1 MEILK
6 GEAESIIQV
15 KVKGLVKKYGD
26 IEAARDLN
34 LDIYRG
40 EILAIV
46 GPSGCGKSTLL
57 SCIAGLE
64 RPDQGE
70 ITIDGELVFSQK
82 KKIFVLPE
90 ERQVGM
96 VFQNYALWP
105 HKTVYNNIAYPLRIR
120 KFKKKQIKEEVEKHL
135 DTVGLCDKKSCYPH
149 ELSGGEQQRVAL
161 ARALIMKPK
170 VLLLDEPLSSL
181 DSKLR
186 ERMQYEIKRL
196 QRETGITIIHVTHD
210 QNEAMG
216 IADRIAVMK
225 DGLFIQTGTSKE
237 VYESP
242 RTEFVADFIGKANI
256 LAGRVENYRDK
267 KIISFLGQSTIEA
280 KDNEIEAGQR
290 ELICIRP
297 ENINL
302 SKVSGDIQGK
312 ITGVNYR
319 GNIVNYHIA
328 IDKTE
333 LIAETNPNELY
344 KIGDEVWCEFNKIN
358 II

>member
-1 MEILK
+1 M
-6 GEAESIIQV
+6 
-15 KVKGLVKKYGD
+15 
-26 IEAARDLN
+26 
-34 LDIYRG
+34 
-40 EILAIV
+40 V

-64 RPDQGE
+64 RADRGE
-70 ITIDGELVFSQK
+70 IRIDGELVFSQK

-105 HKTVYNNIAYPLRIR
+105 HKTVYNNIAYPLKIR
-120 KFKKKQIKEEVEKHL
+120 KFEKRQIEEKVKELL
-135 DTVGLCDKKSCYPH
+135 DTVGLCDKGSCYPY

-170 VLLLDEPLSSL
+170 VLILDEPLSSL
-181 DSKLR
+181 DFKLR
-186 ERMQYEIKRL
+186 EKMQYEIKRL

-225 DGLFIQTGTSKE
+225 DGLFIQTGTPKE

-242 RTEFVADFIGKANI
+242 KTEFVANFVGKANI
-256 LAGRVENYRDK
+256 VMGRVENYRNK
-267 KIISFLGQSTIEA
+267 KRITFLGKNRIEA
-280 KDNEIEAGQR
+280 SNNEIEEGQR
-290 ELICIRP
+290 KLICIRP

-302 SKVSGDIQGK
+302 SKESGDMRGI

-319 GNIVNYHIA
+319 GNIVNYHIT
-328 IDKTE
+328 IEEIE

-344 KIGDEVWCEFNKIN
+344 KLGDEVWCEFNRIN
-358 II
+358 IL